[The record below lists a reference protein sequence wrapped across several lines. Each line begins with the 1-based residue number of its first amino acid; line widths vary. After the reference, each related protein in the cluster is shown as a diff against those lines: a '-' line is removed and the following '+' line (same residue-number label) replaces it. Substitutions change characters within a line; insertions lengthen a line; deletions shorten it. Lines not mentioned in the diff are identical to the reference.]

1 MFLKLK
7 EVIKPDKTTSKQNLF
22 IMKIEAVT
30 KMFLT
35 IKFKKVLHSYFFND
49 FQTKKIEIVKL
60 FYYYS

>member
-7 EVIKPDKTTSKQNLF
+7 EGIKPDKTTSKQNLL

-35 IKFKKVLHSYFFND
+35 IKFKKVLHF
-49 FQTKKIEIVKL
+49 
-60 FYYYS
+60 